1 MTQKQ
6 INDIQ
11 TRQDEAR
18 LYAGVEAL
26 AFHRF
31 WGGSEYH
38 AVGAY
43 RVDGHVVIRW
53 DSDGFAARVPETARA
68 LYLETMYCGQDNAAE
83 VLRRYMGLP
92 AELES
97 LVRQAASSKQPTEK

>member
-43 RVDGHVVIRW
+43 RVDGQVVIRW
-53 DSDGFAARVPETARA
+53 DSDEFSVRVPATARA
-68 LYLETMYCGQDNAAE
+68 LYFSTMYRGQDDAAG
-83 VLRRYMGLP
+83 VLRRYTGLP
-92 AELES
+92 AELDS
-97 LVRQAASSKQPTEK
+97 LVRQAAMRTTLPA